1 MSKLSKREKEIAQC
15 VADMCA
21 PALSIPLSDNELS
34 LIAKTVTTKRRA
46 PRIQP
51 ALTWSDEPPTE
62 PGPYLWESRYGRV
75 YGVTVTAFHYRPN
88 YPPIYRFTHPDSG
101 RELSTRNAGGKWFGP
116 IPLPEIGG

>member
-1 MSKLSKREKEIAQC
+1 MSEPSKR
-15 VADMCA
+15 DA
-21 PALSIPLSDNELS
+21 PDRVWLLPNGNM
-34 LIAKTVTTKRRA
+34 TTCLVHDD
-46 PRIQP
+46 P
-51 ALTWSDEPPTE
+51 ASTSAIEYRPVPTCTTEPTTE

-116 IPLPEIGG
+116 VPLPEIGG